1 MLEFIL
7 PCFGK
12 EKEIEI
18 EISEALKLDD
28 TFLPLLDQ

>member
-12 EKEIEI
+12 EKEI

-28 TFLPLLDQ
+28 TFLPLLE